1 MTQGAMRLSHLLYD
15 KETYLPVIHI
25 FIGDRKS
32 YIKEKNKEKICLF
45 AKKSV
50 TLHPKLKA
58 IGGRSRPT
66 KGNPS
71 ERPELFLQL

>member
-32 YIKEKNKEKICLF
+32 YIKEKNQGKNLFVCKEIRNF
-45 AKKSV
+45 A
-50 TLHPKLKA
+50 PEIEGNRRLK
-58 IGGRSRPT
+58 
-66 KGNPS
+66 PS
-71 ERPELFLQL
+71 DERESE